1 MMMTMNKKQF
11 YVTPQLRVVEL
22 GAVNHLLGAS
32 KEVGTSDKV
41 TGDDAV
47 MNNVLQQ
54 PWSHT
59 WE

>member
-1 MMMTMNKKQF
+1 MNKKQF
-11 YVTPQLRVVEL
+11 YVTPQLRVIEL

-47 MNNVLQQ
+47 MNNALQQ